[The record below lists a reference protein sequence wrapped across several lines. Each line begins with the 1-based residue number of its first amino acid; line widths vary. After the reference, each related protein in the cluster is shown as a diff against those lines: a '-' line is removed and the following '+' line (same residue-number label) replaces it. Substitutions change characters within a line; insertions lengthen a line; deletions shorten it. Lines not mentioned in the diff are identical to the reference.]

1 MRISDW
7 SSDVCSSDLPK
18 TAKIPAQQAP
28 GGDDLLILIISERGG
43 PDRARR
49 RGPARVGIVYVQ
61 RLFGT
66 HRFAHRREQ
75 GRVRFAPL
83 TVHRPQPRL
92 VDPLLEP
99 IGARRRDLRQRHSG
113 GKRQRAV
120 RSEEHTSELQAL
132 MSISYA
138 VLCWKK

>member
-83 TVHRPQPRL
+83 TVHRAEERRVGTESGNTCNSRGLPQPEYKSQKIQTTHAKHNK
-92 VDPLLEP
+92 PT
-99 IGARRRDLRQRHSG
+99 
-113 GKRQRAV
+113 K
-120 RSEEHTSELQAL
+120 
-132 MSISYA
+132 
-138 VLCWKK
+138 

>member
-28 GGDDLLILIISERGG
+28 GGDDLLNLIISERGR

-99 IGARRRDLRQRHSG
+99 IGARRRDLR
-113 GKRQRAV
+113 
-120 RSEEHTSELQAL
+120 SEEPTSELQSL
-132 MSISYA
+132 I
-138 VLCWKK
+138 